1 VIAISEDR
9 ELANGRAH
17 AREAQ
22 GQADSGAACGALAHR
37 CGAAQGPWGMK
48 DAACG
53 YSCPD
58 SKAGSAFLSTPVQ
71 NDPVQWAQ
79 TTVPKLTSN
88 IFRMV
93 NPSDRRQKLNLAPKV
108 MQTGLLK
115 LSRVVS
121 HHY

>member
-1 VIAISEDR
+1 MIAISEDR

-48 DAACG
+48 DAARG

-71 NDPVQWAQ
+71 NDPVP
-79 TTVPKLTSN
+79 VGSN
-88 IFRMV
+88 HGPQI
-93 NPSDRRQKLNLAPKV
+93 NEQHLSDGQPIRPQAKAELG
-108 MQTGLLK
+108 T
-115 LSRVVS
+115 
-121 HHY
+121 